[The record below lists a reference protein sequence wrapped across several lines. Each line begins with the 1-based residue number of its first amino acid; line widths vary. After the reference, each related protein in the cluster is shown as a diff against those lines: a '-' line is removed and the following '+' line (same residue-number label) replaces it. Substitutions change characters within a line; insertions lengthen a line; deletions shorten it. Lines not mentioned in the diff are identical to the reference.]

1 MKRPNRYPYTKS
13 QWVEITT
20 LKFFGK
26 KHIEFKFERNKITWE
41 SRECR

>member
-1 MKRPNRYPYTKS
+1 MKRPNRYPYTRS

-20 LKFFGK
+20 LKFFGE
-26 KHIEFKFERNKITWE
+26 KHIEFKFERNKITRE

>member
-1 MKRPNRYPYTKS
+1 MIRPNRYPYTRS

-20 LKFFGK
+20 LIFFGK
-26 KHIEFKFERNKITWE
+26 KHLEFKVERNRITRE